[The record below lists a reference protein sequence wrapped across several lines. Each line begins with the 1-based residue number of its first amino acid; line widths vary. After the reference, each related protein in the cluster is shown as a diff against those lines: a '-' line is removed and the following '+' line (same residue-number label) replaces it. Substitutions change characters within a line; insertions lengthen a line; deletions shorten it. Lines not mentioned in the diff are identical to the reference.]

1 MIKFEIKNK
10 TYTVRT
16 QPKEISLKEFS
27 KIAAIQAQ
35 ESEHVEKWLKV
46 LDIVSDNGLVN
57 EIGIKGLTAFIN
69 EFTFKSISKKIKK
82 KIQVNGRTYIYN
94 EDPSAKTIQQL
105 EKVIAA
111 RTDYAAHVFAILYED
126 TELTN
131 IEHQEKAHIDHKAK
145 LFGEQIMSDVAFP
158 VIVEIGRMLIES
170 VQGLDESTP
179 VATA

>member
-1 MIKFEIKNK
+1 MIQLDIKGTVYK
-10 TYTVRT
+10 VRT
-16 QPKEISLKEFS
+16 QPSEITLKEFA
-27 KIAAIQAQ
+27 KIASIQAS
-35 ESEHVEKWLKV
+35 EGEHVEKWLKV
-46 LDIVSDNGLVN
+46 LDVVSDSGLVN

-69 EFTFKSISKKIKK
+69 DFNFKSISKKIKK
-82 KIQVNGRTYIYN
+82 KIEVNGRTYIYN

-131 IEHQEKAHIDHKAK
+131 VEHQDKAHIEHKAK

-158 VIVEIGRMLIES
+158 VIVEIGKMLVES
-170 VQGLDESTP
+170 VKGLDESSP